1 MNMMKVYLVGIKPS
15 HSILLTTTTIAA
27 AAAAAAA
34 AAPTTTTTTTFVYCY
49 YNHVYVHHHPL
60 SIHHTSSAGS
70 RKSTAVTDQALLIH
84 CSAKNVLT
92 IRHVLRVTVF
102 CIRICG
108 AGRRLSRFQLCVIC
122 FG

>member
-27 AAAAAAA
+27 AA
-34 AAPTTTTTTTFVYCY
+34 PTTTTTTFVYCY
-49 YNHVYVHHHPL
+49 YDHVYVHHHPL

-108 AGRRLSRFQLCVIC
+108 AGRRLSRFQLCVVC